1 MTKKATT
8 TTTAD
13 VEKEKTSVSTSK
25 TTRIVLD
32 VPTASI
38 ERFKILC
45 NLVGDTQSNMVT
57 KAMDTYVAERKELI
71 DQFVALRTKINK

>member
-57 KAMDTYVAERKELI
+57 KAMDTYVADRKELI